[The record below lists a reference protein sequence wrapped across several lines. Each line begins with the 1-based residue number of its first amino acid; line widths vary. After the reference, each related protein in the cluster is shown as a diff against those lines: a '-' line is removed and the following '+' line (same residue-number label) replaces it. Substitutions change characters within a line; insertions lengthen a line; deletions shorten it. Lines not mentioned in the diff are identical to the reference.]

1 MTEYLKGLNTAQ
13 VEAVTFGVSGN
24 STIGNPLLIIAGAGS
39 GKTNTLAY
47 RAAHLIHN
55 GADPQKV
62 LLLTFTRNA
71 ADEMIKRASKILLK
85 AKSTTG
91 NDQEQPLVNTFKISW
106 SGTFHSVAN
115 RLLRI
120 YSDSIGIDPSF
131 TVLDRS
137 DSADLMNK
145 IRHDLGY
152 AQKEKRFPKKD
163 TCFEIY
169 SFVVNS
175 QSPMEK
181 SLEKY
186 FHWCL
191 KWEKELKVL
200 FKKYSESKRTMNV
213 MDYDDLLLYW
223 YYMVKEK
230 AIAESIGRR
239 FDHILVDEYQDTN
252 KLQSEILLNIKP
264 DGKGLTVVG
273 DDAQAIY
280 SFRAATIQ
288 NMLDF
293 KGQFSSKVHIITL
306 EKNYRSSMPIL
317 QASNAVIDQ
326 AKNRFAKNLFSEK
339 PSEEK
344 PYLTLAEDESCQAED
359 IVNKI
364 LAYREEGINLREQ
377 AVLFRTSHHS
387 AQLEIELG
395 KRNIPFIK
403 FGGLKF
409 LEAAHI
415 KDVIST
421 VRWIENSR
429 DSIAAFR
436 VLQLMEGI
444 GPVVAAKILE
454 HLENSGFNFVS
465 LLAFDSPAATR
476 KSWPGLC
483 HLLVNLKKADLPW
496 SGQIEQVRNWYKPHF
511 ERIYDSN
518 PSREK
523 DLEQL
528 VQMAEKFPSREKF
541 LSELALNPP
550 DITSDESENPLLD
563 EDYLILSTIHSAKGR
578 EWKVVYILN
587 VADGWIPS
595 DMATEDEEQ
604 IEEERRLLYVA
615 MTRAKDHLHLSYP
628 SRFYTYGFK
637 HPRADRHMYSIRSR
651 FIPDAILDL
660 FQRETFKRN
669 IENDGLE
676 IGIQKTNIADVI
688 SNLWNY

>member
-1 MTEYLKGLNTAQ
+1 MTDYLKDLNAAQ
-13 VEAVTFGVSGN
+13 AEAVTFGVSDR
-24 STIGNPLLIIAGAGS
+24 STVGGPLLIIAGAGS

-47 RAAHLIHN
+47 RTAHLVRS
-55 GADPQKV
+55 GVDPQKI
-62 LLLTFTRNA
+62 LLLTFTRRA
-71 ADEMIKRASKILLK
+71 AEEMIKRASKVLIKDNDEQTK
-85 AKSTTG
+85 AAIS
-91 NDQEQPLVNTFKISW
+91 KICW

-120 YSDSIGIDPSF
+120 YSDSISIDPSF

-145 IRHDLGY
+145 IRNDLGY

-175 QSPMEK
+175 QSAIEK

-186 FHWCL
+186 FPWCQ
-191 KWEKELKVL
+191 KWDKELKAL
-200 FKKYSESKRTMNV
+200 FRKYSEVKRAMNV

-223 YYMVKEK
+223 YYMVKEQG
-230 AIAESIGRR
+230 IAQSIGRR

-293 KGQFSSKVHIITL
+293 KGQFGSAVQVITL
-306 EKNYRSSMPIL
+306 EKSYRSTMPIL
-317 QASNAVIDQ
+317 HASNAVIDQ
-326 AKNRFAKNLFSEK
+326 AKNRFTKNLFSERL
-339 PSEEK
+339 SEEK
-344 PYLTLAEDESCQAED
+344 PFLTLSDDESSQAED
-359 IVNKI
+359 IANKI
-364 LAYREEGINLREQ
+364 LEYREAGIDLRDQ
-377 AVLFRTSHHS
+377 AVLFRSSHHS
-387 AQLEIELG
+387 APLEIELG
-395 KRNIPFIK
+395 KRNIPFVK
-403 FGGLKF
+403 YGGLKF

-415 KDVIST
+415 KDVIT
-421 VRWIENSR
+421 TLRWIENPR
-429 DSIAAFR
+429 DAIASFR
-436 VLQLMEGI
+436 VLQLMEGV
-444 GPVVAAKILE
+444 GPVVAMKILE
-454 HLENSGFNFVS
+454 HLEKNGFNFES
-465 LLAFDSPAATR
+465 LKDFSPPSSTK

-483 HLLVNLKKADLPW
+483 HLLVKLKKADVPW
-496 SGQIEQVRNWYKPHF
+496 SGQIEQVKNWYQPHF
-511 ERIYDSN
+511 ERIYDAN

-528 VQMAEKFPSREKF
+528 VQMAQKFPSREKF

-550 DITSDESENPLLD
+550 DITSDEAEDPFLD
-563 EDYLILSTIHSAKGR
+563 EDYLILSTIHSAKGQ

-595 DMATEDEEQ
+595 DMAVGDEEQ

-637 HPRADRHMYSIRSR
+637 HRRADRNMFSTRSR
-651 FIPDAILDL
+651 FIPETILDL
-660 FQRETFKRN
+660 FQRDTFKKN
-669 IENDGLE
+669 ICNDGAE
-676 IGIQKTNIADVI
+676 TGMQRTNVAEKIIG
-688 SNLWNY
+688 LWD